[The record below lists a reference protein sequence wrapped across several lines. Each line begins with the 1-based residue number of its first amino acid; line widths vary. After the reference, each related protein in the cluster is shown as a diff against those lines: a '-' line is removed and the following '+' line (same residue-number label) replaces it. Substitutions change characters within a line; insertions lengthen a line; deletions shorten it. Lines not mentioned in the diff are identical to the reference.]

1 MTLTFMRPAI
11 AVALA
16 LSLVAC
22 GGGKASFPIA
32 GTVVGLSYPGLV
44 LNTNG
49 MDLAV
54 APQATSF
61 VFPNP
66 LSYGEVYNVVVK
78 SQPAHQACSVG
89 AFPNAVVLNG
99 GSDTAG
105 RLATIN
111 IGVLCSLNSATVGG
125 TITGLTSLGLQ
136 LTNGSTGGTG
146 GIVSPLAGATTFTL
160 PILVPYGKSYGVT
173 VLAQPAD
180 DICSVTAN
188 GTGVMGDNAIDNIVV
203 ACVPKPKPA

>member
-16 LSLVAC
+16 LSLAAC

-32 GTVVGLSYPGLV
+32 GTIVGLGYPGLV

-54 APQATSF
+54 TPPATSF
-61 VFPNP
+61 VFPNA

-78 SQPAHQACSVG
+78 SNPAHQTCSVG
-89 AFPNAVVLNG
+89 AFPNAVVLNS

-111 IGVLCSLNSATVGG
+111 IGVLCSVNSAALGG

-136 LTNGSTGGTG
+136 LTNGSTGGT
-146 GIVSPLAGATTFTL
+146 VAPLADATKFSL
-160 PILVPYGKSYGVT
+160 NPVPYGVSYGVT

-180 DICSVTAN
+180 NICSVTSN
-188 GTGVMGDNAIDNIVV
+188 GTGVMGDV
-203 ACVPKPKPA
+203 AVSNVTVECVAKPKT